1 MLCYAKKDISDP
13 NPGTCSAL
21 NKVVP
26 IGKMQ
31 SMHRRLL
38 LSASFAA
45 CTAALA
51 PGWAACTFE
60 LGRVAS
66 NEIQLLPAGLFR
78 ATDGRPEKLAGWKM
92 DAAIAARIIAAVAA
106 LNRNLVI
113 DYEHQTLHAETNGQP
128 APAAGWFKTLEWR
141 EGKGLFATDVEWTAR
156 AKEMIEAGEYKY
168 ISPVFTFNPK
178 TGEVGQLQL
187 AALTNYPGLD
197 GMAEVLARAAAR
209 FNDDSTSQ
217 EKSTMNKLLLAV
229 LAALSLPNTGTE
241 DEAIAGLATLKAK
254 ADKTGELETEVAVLK
269 SRAPDPSKY
278 VPIEAMTKL
287 QTDLAALTTQVAGR
301 EVDEVVA
308 VALTEGKILPA
319 QEAWARDYGKKD
331 LASLKT
337 YLSTA
342 QPIAA
347 LQSTQTKG
355 KGPGASGEDSPE
367 VVAAAALKYQREQ
380 AAAGNN
386 ISTAQAVDFVSK
398 KT

>member
-13 NPGTCSAL
+13 NPGTRSAL
-21 NKVVP
+21 NKVEP

-31 SMHRRLL
+31 SMHRRLF

-229 LAALSLPNTGTE
+229 LAALSLPETGTE

-254 ADKTGELETEVAVLK
+254 ADKTGELETEVAALK
-269 SRAPDPSKY
+269 SKTPDPTKF
-278 VPIEAMTKL
+278 VPVETVTEMQKQI
-287 QTDLAALTTQVAGR
+287 AALTGQVNGR
-301 EVDEVVA
+301 ELDEVITA
-308 VALTEGKILPA
+308 AMDDGRLLKA
-319 QEAWARDYGKKD
+319 QEKWARDLGTKD
-331 LASLKT
+331 
-337 YLSTA
+337 
-342 QPIAA
+342 IAA
-347 LQSTQTKG
+347 LKTFVASATPIPALQRQQSKDKDLNKQVTELDEGQLAVCKNLG
-355 KGPGASGEDSPE
+355 ISPDDYKKQLN
-367 VVAAAALKYQREQ
+367 AQ
-380 AAAGNN
+380 AA
-386 ISTAQAVDFVSK
+386 
-398 KT
+398 